1 MYFLQITHRCKNT
14 QTYTWMNIS
23 LLVRQL
29 IVSLGISKKKKKKK
43 KTHTKK
49 KQRKKQILS
58 FVSRMTSQIF
68 EIRKKR
74 ALIYT

>member
-43 KTHTKK
+43 KNTHKK
-49 KQRKKQILS
+49 KNKEKSKYYLS
-58 FVSRMTSQIF
+58 SQ
-68 EIRKKR
+68 E
-74 ALIYT
+74 